1 MFKPLILS
9 ALIAGCCLCVHAQ
22 ETTKDTIPVIITDT
36 LRLNEDSLE
45 KEIDAFLA
53 YYDSL
58 KAPRSYWLVS
68 IGGGNTQF
76 SVKNLALNAQQSTAN
91 LSLTPTIG
99 YYAKSG
105 FGITYNNFL
114 LTEQGKTQ
122 LLQHALTFS
131 YDQLQL
137 EKLSYGIS
145 YTRFFG
151 KKEFVNQVSPYD
163 NDLLAYIQFGKK
175 KFTPGVMLGFSGGRY
190 RETLQYLDSAQVR
203 IPLTN
208 QFATRYFFVNDTSDI
223 RIRDLSLIPYLRYQ
237 WQFDGLGKKDYFTLQ
252 PSLLMLGSTSN
263 VTIDSKGSYKQT
275 DRLSRSR
282 SYAETYSQ
290 KTNFQFQ
297 SIGLQLDASWYIGK
311 FFFNPQV
318 YIDYYLLSSQ
328 YKWSSMFSVQTG
340 FMF

>member
-1 MFKPLILS
+1 MLKPLILF
-9 ALIAGCCLCVHAQ
+9 AVIACVNLCAHAQ
-22 ETTKDTIPVIITDT
+22 ETTKDSIPVTDTIPINTD
-36 LRLNEDSLE
+36 SIE
-45 KEIDAFLA
+45 KEIDNFLA

-91 LSLTPTIG
+91 LSITPTVG

-105 FGITYNNFL
+105 FGITYNNYL
-114 LTEQGKTQ
+114 LTEDGKTQ
-122 LLQHALTFS
+122 LLQHALTLS

-137 EKLSYGIS
+137 EKVSFGFS

-163 NDLLAYIQFGKK
+163 NDFLAYIQFGKK
-175 KFTPGVMLGFSGGRY
+175 KFTPGAMLGFSSGRY
-190 RETLQYLDSAQVR
+190 RETLEYLDSAQVR

-208 QFATRYFFVNDTSDI
+208 QFATRYFFVSDTSDI
-223 RIRDLSLIPYLRYQ
+223 RIRDFSIIPYLRYQ
-237 WQFDGLGKKDYFTLQ
+237 WELNGFGKKDYFVLQ
-252 PSLLMLGSTSN
+252 PSLLLLGSTNN

-275 DRLSRSR
+275 DRLTRSR

-297 SIGLQLDASWYIGK
+297 SLGLQLDASWYIGK
-311 FFFNPQV
+311 FFLNPQV

-328 YKWSSMFSVQTG
+328 YKWSSLFSVQTG

>member
-1 MFKPLILS
+1 MLKPLILF
-9 ALIAGCCLCVHAQ
+9 AVITCVNLCARAQ
-22 ETTKDTIPVIITDT
+22 TTAKDSIPVPDTIPINTD
-36 LRLNEDSLE
+36 SIE
-45 KEIDAFLA
+45 KEIDHFLA

-58 KAPRSYWLVS
+58 KAPRSYWLIS

-91 LSLTPTIG
+91 LSITPTVG

-105 FGITYNNFL
+105 FGITYNNYL
-114 LTEQGKTQ
+114 LTEKGKTQ
-122 LLQHALTFS
+122 LLQHALTLS

-137 EKLSYGIS
+137 EKLSYGFS

-163 NDLLAYIQFGKK
+163 NDFLAYVQFGKK
-175 KFTPGVMLGFSGGRY
+175 KFTPGVMLGFSSGRY
-190 RETLQYLDSAQVR
+190 RETLEYLDSIQTR

-223 RIRDLSLIPYLRYQ
+223 RIRDVSIVPYLRYE
-237 WQFDGLGKKDYFTLQ
+237 WELNGFGKKDYFILQ
-252 PSLLMLGSTSN
+252 PSILLLGSASN
-263 VTIDSKGSYKQT
+263 IKIDSKGSYKQT

-282 SYAETYSQ
+282 SYKETYSQ
-290 KTNFQFQ
+290 KTNFRFQ
-297 SIGLQLDASWYIGK
+297 SLGLQLDASWYIGK
-311 FFFNPQV
+311 FFLNPQL

-328 YKWSSMFSVQTG
+328 YKWSSLFSMQTG

>member
-1 MFKPLILS
+1 MLKPLILF
-9 ALIAGCCLCVHAQ
+9 ALVICVHLCASAQ
-22 ETTKDTIPVIITDT
+22 ETTKDSIPVADTIPVNTD
-36 LRLNEDSLE
+36 SIE
-45 KEIDAFLA
+45 KEINQFLA

-58 KAPRSYWLVS
+58 KAPRSYWLIS

-122 LLQHALTFS
+122 LLQHALTLS

-137 EKLSYGIS
+137 EKISYGFS

-163 NDLLAYIQFGKK
+163 NDFLAYIQFGKK
-175 KFTPGVMLGFSGGRY
+175 KFTPGVMLGFSSGRY
-190 RETLQYLDSAQVR
+190 RETIAYLDSAQTR

-208 QFATRYFFVNDTSDI
+208 QLVTYYYFVNDTSDI
-223 RIRDLSLIPYLRYQ
+223 RLRDVSLIPYLRYQ
-237 WQFDGLGKKDYFTLQ
+237 WQFDGFGKKDYFTLQ
-252 PSLLMLGSTSN
+252 PSFLALGSASS
-263 VTIDSKGSYKQT
+263 VKIDSKGAYKQT
-275 DRLSRSR
+275 GRLSRSR
-282 SYAETYSQ
+282 SYEETYSQ

-297 SIGLQLDASWYIGK
+297 SLGFQLDASWYIGK

-318 YIDYYLLSSQ
+318 YIDYYLLSSK
-328 YKWSSMFSVQTG
+328 YKWSSLFSVQTG

>member
-9 ALIAGCCLCVHAQ
+9 ALFACCFLCVSAQ
-22 ETTKDTIPVIITDT
+22 ETKKDTIPVTTTDT
-36 LRLNEDSLE
+36 LRINEDSLE

-76 SVKNLALNAQQSTAN
+76 SVKNVALNAQQSTAN
-91 LSLTPTIG
+91 LSITPTVG

-105 FGITYNNFL
+105 FGITYNNYL
-114 LTEQGKTQ
+114 LTEDGKTQ
-122 LLQHALTFS
+122 LLQHALTLS
-131 YDQLQL
+131 YDYLK
-137 EKLSYGIS
+137 EANTTFGFS

-163 NDLLAYIQFGKK
+163 NDFLAYIQYGKK
-175 KFTPGVMLGFSGGRY
+175 KFTPGVMLGFSSGRY
-190 RETLQYLDSAQVR
+190 RETIEYLDSSQTR
-203 IPLTN
+203 MPLTN
-208 QFATRYFFVNDTSDI
+208 QLVTYYYYVNDTSDI

-237 WQFDGLGKKDYFTLQ
+237 WQFNGFGKKDYFTLQ
-252 PSLLMLGSTSN
+252 PSLLMLGSASD
-263 VTIDSKGSYKQT
+263 VRIASKGSYKQT
-275 DRLSRSR
+275 GRLSRSR
-282 SYAETYSQ
+282 SYEETYSQ

-297 SIGLQLDASWYIGK
+297 SLGLQVDASWYIGK

-328 YKWSSMFSVQTG
+328 YKWSSMFSIQTG

>member
-1 MFKPLILS
+1 MLKPLILS
-9 ALIAGCCLCVHAQ
+9 AIIVCCCLCLSAQ
-22 ETTKDTIPVIITDT
+22 ETIKDSIPVTIDTIPVNI
-36 LRLNEDSLE
+36 DSLE
-45 KEIDAFLA
+45 QEIDQFLA

-76 SVKNLALNAQQSTAN
+76 SVNNFALNAQQSTAN
-91 LSLTPTIG
+91 LSITPTIG

-114 LTEQGKTQ
+114 LTEEGKTQ
-122 LLQHALTFS
+122 LLQHALTLS
-131 YDQLQL
+131 YDQLQT
-137 EKLSYGIS
+137 KKVNYGFS

-163 NDLLAYIQFGKK
+163 NDFLAYIQFGKK

-190 RETLQYLDSAQVR
+190 RETLQYLDSVQTR

-223 RIRDLSLIPYLRYQ
+223 RIRDFSFIPYLRYQ
-237 WQFDGLGKKDYFTLQ
+237 WEFNGFGKKDYFVIQ
-252 PSLLMLGSTSN
+252 PSLLLLGSTNN
-263 VTIDSKGSYKQT
+263 VKINSKGSFNQT
-275 DRLSRSR
+275 DRIGRSR
-282 SYAETYSQ
+282 SYAETFSQ

-297 SIGLQLDASWYIGK
+297 SLGLQLDASWYIGK

-328 YKWSSMFSVQTG
+328 FKWSSLFSVQTG

>member
-1 MFKPLILS
+1 MLKPLILFV
-9 ALIAGCCLCVHAQ
+9 AIACLNLCSYAQ
-22 ETTKDTIPVIITDT
+22 QTVRDSIPVEDTIPVNI
-36 LRLNEDSLE
+36 DSIE
-45 KEIDAFLA
+45 KEIDQFLT

-91 LSLTPTIG
+91 LSITPTIG

-114 LTEQGKTQ
+114 LSEQGKTQ
-122 LLQHALTFS
+122 LLQHAITLS
-131 YDQLQL
+131 YDQLQAD
-137 EKLSYGIS
+137 KLNYGFS

-163 NDLLAYIQFGKK
+163 NDFLAYIQFGKK
-175 KFTPGVMLGFSGGRY
+175 KFTPGMMLGFSSGRY
-190 RETLQYLDSAQVR
+190 RETLQYLDSVQTR

-208 QFATRYFFVNDTSDI
+208 QFVTRYFFVNDTSDI
-223 RIRDLSLIPYLRYQ
+223 RIRDFSFIPYLRYQ
-237 WQFDGLGKKDYFTLQ
+237 WELNGFGKNDYFTLQ
-252 PSLLMLGSTSN
+252 PSLLLLGSANN
-263 VTIDSKGSYKQT
+263 VRIDSKGSFKQT

-290 KTNFQFQ
+290 KTNFRFQ
-297 SIGLQLDASWYIGK
+297 SLGLQLDASWYIGK

-318 YIDYYLLSSQ
+318 YIDYYLLSSE
-328 YKWSSMFSVQTG
+328 YKWSSLFSLQTG